1 MNIKSNDSITRRST
15 RESIVRH
22 TSYIND
28 SAGKDCVRF
37 KNRGAVEAMIDRF
50 YRKNFKLL
58 VEGMDCQA

>member
-1 MNIKSNDSITRRST
+1 MAKMLRYVLRNDSITRRST

-37 KNRGAVEAMIDRF
+37 KNQGTVECNDRSI
-50 YRKNFKLL
+50 L
-58 VEGMDCQA
+58 VEGINCQA

>member
-1 MNIKSNDSITRRST
+1 MMIKVNDSITRRST

-37 KNRGAVEAMIDRF
+37 KNRGTVENSNADMH
-50 YRKNFKLL
+50 KTLGL
-58 VEGMDCQA
+58 